1 MAILEKVEGWALS
14 KPGIK
19 EICQSPQFK
28 GKMRGFDRKK
38 IMKNEEKRA
47 TDVAKTLSDN
57 AAGAAEEG
65 KKNYFASFDLS
76 KIEISLEEMMKAGVH
91 FGHQKSRKNPK
102 MNEYIYTIRKGINII
117 DLEKTQEKIKEALE
131 FIKSVR
137 KSGKN
142 ILFVGTKVQAK
153 KLISEFA
160 EASGVPFV
168 NERWLGG
175 TFTNF
180 KVIRKRA
187 RYLVDNEAMLE
198 KGEFKKY
205 TKFEQMKKIEELEKM
220 EKRIGG
226 IKNMTELPAAIF
238 AASVEEDGL
247 AIAEAKKLGIPVI
260 AIVDTN
266 TDPSR
271 IDYPIPANDDAIS
284 SLRLILTYIY
294 KTIKEA

>member
-1 MAILEKVEGWALS
+1 MQNNEKQAADAAKALVVNTASTKKDVEKS
-14 KPGIK
+14 
-19 EICQSPQFK
+19 E
-28 GKMRGFDRKK
+28 
-38 IMKNEEKRA
+38 
-47 TDVAKTLSDN
+47 
-57 AAGAAEEG
+57 
-65 KKNYFASFDLS
+65 KNYFASLDLS
-76 KIEISLEEMMKAGVH
+76 KLDISLEEMMKAGVH
-91 FGHQKSRKNPK
+91 FGHQKSRKNPR
-102 MNEYIYTIRKGINII
+102 MDEYVFTTRKGINII

-131 FIKSVR
+131 FIKSIK

-153 KLISEFA
+153 RLMREFA
-160 EASGVPFV
+160 EAMEVPFV
-168 NERWLGG
+168 SERWLGG

-180 KVIRKRA
+180 KVIRGRT

-205 TKFEQMKKIEELEKM
+205 TKFERMKKIEEIEKM
-220 EKRIGG
+220 EKRMGG
-226 IKNMTELPAAIF
+226 IKNMSELPAAIF
-238 AASVEEDGL
+238 AASVKEDGL

-284 SLRLILTYIY
+284 SLKLILSYVC
-294 KTIKEA
+294 KAIKEA